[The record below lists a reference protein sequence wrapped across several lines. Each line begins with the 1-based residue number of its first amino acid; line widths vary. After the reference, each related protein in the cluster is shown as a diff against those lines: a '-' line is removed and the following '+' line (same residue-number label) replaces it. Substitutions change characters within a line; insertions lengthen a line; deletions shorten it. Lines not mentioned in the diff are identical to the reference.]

1 MKRKHLLTIITLA
14 AVLLVIILTIT
25 NSCSK
30 NGINTMTPAKT
41 EKKIPPFIVKPGPE
55 TPPPPPEK
63 PPAIARYKLS
73 ELYERGEDWVVKM
86 FGAEYLKTCGT
97 NWTVEDYNTVLE
109 NQARIPLEGV
119 HSQVEKPYAEI
130 TTEYFEKNYQQNQQI
145 ALDIRIA
152 KSDTIDYYTFAYL
165 PYTLNDLTL
174 DQLTFKVEVGDL
186 VLINIR
192 TLTPFPPSAPIMG
205 YFTGTGMVYG
215 IFVIPGL
222 YDPEKWAKIIT
233 EIKNPGY
240 VNIGTKITGLSK
252 SILLYTE

>member
-14 AVLLVIILTIT
+14 AVLLVIILAIT

-86 FGAEYLKTCGT
+86 FGAEYIKTCGL
-97 NWTVEDYNTVLE
+97 NWTIDEYNNVLE
-109 NQARIPLEGV
+109 NQARIDIEAI
-119 HSQVEKPYAEI
+119 HSQVNKPYAEI

-145 ALDIRIA
+145 ALDVRIMR
-152 KSDTIDYYTFAYL
+152 DNTITYYQFHNL
-165 PYTLNDLTL
+165 PYTLD
-174 DQLTFKVEVGDL
+174 DL
-186 VLINIR
+186 VLDQIVMEARVGDYILINVR
-192 TLTPFPPSAPIMG
+192 TLTPFPPAEPIGG
-205 YFTGTGMVYG
+205 YFSGTAVNG
-215 IFVIPGL
+215 IWVTPRLFNPD
-222 YDPEKWAKIIT
+222 YWAKISA
-233 EIKNPGY
+233 EIVRTGH
-240 VNIGTKITGLSK
+240 VNIGTQITGLKK
-252 SILLYTE
+252 SVLFIVDR

>member
-1 MKRKHLLTIITLA
+1 MKKKHLFVIITIA
-14 AVLLVIILTIT
+14 AVLLVIILAIT

-30 NGINTMTPAKT
+30 NGIQTVTTSKV
-41 EKKIPPFIVKPGPE
+41 EKKPPPFIVKPGPE
-55 TPPPPPEK
+55 TPPPPEK
-63 PPAIARYKLS
+63 PPAIARYKLAD
-73 ELYERGEDWVVKM
+73 LYERGEDWVVKQ
-86 FGAEYLKTCGT
+86 FGPEYLKTCGT

-119 HSQVEKPYAEI
+119 HAQVEKPYAEI

-192 TLTPFPPSAPIMG
+192 TLTPFPPSAHIMG

-222 YDPEKWAKIIT
+222 QYPEKWAKIIT